1 MRFTFVFFVLI
12 LYNLIGYN
20 QSLSGYIYNQ
30 SGKPISHADI
40 IIENTT
46 QSTISNSE
54 GFFVF
59 NNVKE
64 GNYKI
69 IVRSL
74 GYESKIIE
82 QNIFQD
88 TDISLEIVL
97 ETKAFITDEITIRAE
112 RNIEENF
119 FNIPIRATT
128 ISIREIQTMP
138 AISPNKLFEGI
149 SGVNVSSE
157 AGMFSSTVVSL
168 RGLGGN
174 SQAGTLVVLDGTP
187 INKSDAGSVN
197 WNMIDK
203 DNISSIEI
211 IKGPGSAIY
220 GSNAMGG
227 IINIT
232 TGKPNEKFAG
242 NLSSSFGT
250 YNTFDSKLRLS
261 GISDNNKFYW
271 RSFVSYRNSD
281 GYINTPDEIIIRNDS
296 IVVPVFLSEYMVNT
310 LAGYNVDDKNSVE
323 LSLTYFN
330 DTKGRGVKI
339 YEDAGANTN
348 RSTIHGFA
356 KYRGQVGNV
365 KLFANLFLLNEDFFR
380 LNEYFSDGDYA
391 LYEIDSRRTEQG
403 SKFIIQYP
411 ILENIELT
419 AGTDLQIG
427 KVNGAD
433 IYYTST
439 DIISNRGNLDI
450 YSGYFQ
456 MKINSKNK
464 KFTIVPGLRYDF
476 ASFKDAMFNIE
487 NPSYSVEYLSQ
498 FQFDNLENTNWSSF
512 SPKLSMEYN
521 LSQKAKIFTTIA
533 KGFRAPRLDD
543 LCRSDQIR
551 TGFRVANP
559 EIKPEYLYSFELG
572 TDFKPIEKINVG
584 ISAYYNIGKD
594 FMYLLSTGDSVN
606 MGYTIAPIYQ
616 IDNIGEVNIYGTEL
630 DLAYSATNNLNLFAN
645 YTYNQSVIKQF
656 TVNPDGAGIDLTGKY
671 LTNIPVHKFSSGFSW
686 QNKFVNISSSIHY
699 NGTRWIKDDNTVDE
713 IYLHTD
719 KYPDYYLVDAK
730 LWKTYKSFTAS
741 ITFDNVFDVIYTNS
755 RGFRNP
761 GRMIIVEL
769 KYDF

>member
-1 MRFTFVFFVLI
+1 MFSQT
-12 LYNLIGYN
+12 
-20 QSLSGYIYNQ
+20 LSGYIYNEDRV
-30 SGKPISHADI
+30 PVSHADI
-40 IIENTT
+40 IITDTEY
-46 QSTISNSE
+46 STISNSE
-54 GFFVF
+54 GFFIIR
-59 NNVKE
+59 NLKE
-64 GNYKI
+64 GKYLI
-69 IVRSL
+69 SVSSL
-74 GYESKIIE
+74 GYKTKNIE
-82 QNIFQD
+82 QKISKYQ
-88 TDISLEIVL
+88 DISINIIL
-97 ETKAFITDEITIRAE
+97 ETQAFVTDEITIRGE
-112 RNIEENF
+112 RNIEDNL
-119 FNIPIRATT
+119 FNIPIRTKT
-128 ISIREIQTMP
+128 ISINEIQTIP

-157 AGMFSSTVVSL
+157 AGIFSSTVISL

-227 IINIT
+227 IINIST
-232 TGKPNEKFAG
+232 RKPNEKFKG
-242 NLSSSFGT
+242 NFSSSFGT

-261 GISDNNKFYW
+261 GISDNSKYYW
-271 RSFVSYRNSD
+271 KSFISYRNSD
-281 GYINTPDEIIIRNDS
+281 GYINTPDEIIVLNDS
-296 IVVPVFLSEYMVNT
+296 IVVPVFLREYMLNP
-310 LAGYNVDDKNSVE
+310 LAGYNIDDRNSVE

-348 RSTIHGFA
+348 RNTIHGFA
-356 KYRGQVGNV
+356 KYRGQIGDI
-365 KLFANLFLLNEDFFR
+365 KLFANVFILNEDYFR
-380 LNEYFSDGDYA
+380 LNEYYSDGDYA

-403 SKFIIQYP
+403 GKFIMQYP

-419 AGTDLQIG
+419 AGIDLQKG
-427 KVNGAD
+427 KVKGAD

-439 DIISNRGNLDI
+439 DIIRNRGNLDI

-456 MKINSKNK
+456 FRINSNNK

-476 ASFKDAMFNIE
+476 ASFGDAMFSIE

-498 FQFDNLENTNWSSF
+498 FQFDNTETTNWSSF
-512 SPKLSMEYN
+512 SPKFSLEYMLN
-521 LSQKAKIFTTIA
+521 PKSKVFTTIA

-543 LCRSDQIR
+543 LCRSDQVR

-572 TDFKPIEKINVG
+572 TDLKPIKNINVG
-584 ISAYYNIGKD
+584 ISAYYNVGKD

-616 IDNIGEVNIYGTEL
+616 IDNIGEVNIYGTEI
-630 DLAYSATNNLNLFAN
+630 DLVYSATNNVNLFAN

-656 TVNPDGAGIDLTGKY
+656 AVNPNGAGIDLTGKY
-671 LTNIPVHKFSSGFSW
+671 LTNIPAHKFSSGFSW
-686 QNKFVNISSSIHY
+686 QNQYVNISSSIHY
-699 NGTRWIKDDNTVDE
+699 NGTRWIKDDNTNDD
-713 IYLHTD
+713 IYLLSD
-719 KYPDYYLVDAK
+719 KYPDYYLVDVK
-730 LWKTYKSFTAS
+730 LWKAFNRFTVS
-741 ITFDNVFDVIYTNS
+741 VTFDNVFDVIYTNS
-755 RGFRNP
+755 RGFKNP
-761 GRMIIVEL
+761 GRMIIGEF